1 MENFTQYLYHVCSIF
16 IFCMALALLLFMNKE
31 LTKCVITTK
40 EQIKNV
46 NTLYEQEQEDCKEDV
61 ISYYELISSLCCE
74 LHYDVQIDEIIIYA
88 DNYSYFNYDFRK
100 IRNTNYSKSYI
111 LDIHGNIKRI
121 IYRSN

>member
-1 MENFTQYLYHVCSIF
+1 MENLTQYLYHVCSIF

-40 EQIKNV
+40 KQIKNV

-88 DNYSYFNYDFRK
+88 DNYSYHNYDFRK